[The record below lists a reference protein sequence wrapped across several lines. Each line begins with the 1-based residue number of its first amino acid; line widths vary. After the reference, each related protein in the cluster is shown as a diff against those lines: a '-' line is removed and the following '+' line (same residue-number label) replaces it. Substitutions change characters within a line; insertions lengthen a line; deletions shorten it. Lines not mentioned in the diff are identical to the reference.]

1 MRLNILIFTLFVAL
15 TQVKAQFIITPDT
28 AICLGSEVTIS
39 AFSNSPES
47 TPSLIG
53 TDDVHSD
60 PIDIGFDFTFY
71 GNSYSQCLISS
82 NGYIT
87 FDLENNGGFSPWT
100 YNAPVPNPTQVPEN
114 AILAP
119 WHDLDPLQGGNI
131 VSGNYGTA
139 PNRVFYI
146 VWCNL
151 PMYNCNDLIDNQ
163 YIKLFESSNII
174 EMHLGSKPICEG
186 WAGGTAIQGIVN
198 ENSTLFEIVNDPV
211 LNQPRNYPL
220 QWTAEDEGWE
230 FVPNDDFT
238 SYDISMIP
246 FSPVTTGII
255 SWSDQFGNFLENGLL
270 TSVTPEIVGENY
282 YYISIEDVCT
292 GEFLTNIDSV
302 LIQVAPPTFAGADS
316 SIFLCN
322 SDDIVDLNSYLSG
335 GNESGGGW
343 FSPEFIPIENLLD
356 PSLVESG
363 NYSYITFGIHPNCN
377 DTSVISI
384 TIDILPYAG
393 IEAFKL
399 VCSGDPT
406 FSLFDELNGNPDNGG
421 VWFNP
426 DGIEV
431 TNAFSPQNSIVGV
444 YTYLIEGL
452 NACNS
457 ASQLVNI
464 SYQESFSIETFT
476 SSVTCPGIN
485 DGSIYLIAENST
497 VTPITYSIDNG
508 SNYFSFSSF
517 DNLEFGS
524 YSVLVKD
531 GNGCIADT
539 VLEIESSQDP
549 IQVFASSQN
558 VLCPGDNFGQIFLDT
573 IIGGDENMDYDF
585 NWFSSETNQLVGT
598 SETLQVP
605 SGGYYLVAQQNSC
618 YGTDGV
624 IVNDY
629 NELSYT
635 INTSDISCFGG
646 EDGAISVNVNGGGTP
661 PYSYNWITNGGAT
674 TNNIFNLPEGVY
686 TLALTDSNNCVTN
699 IDVTLTAPSEPLS
712 IIQTTNNMSCFGI
725 PTGSAQLAVNGGTA
739 PYNYNWSS
747 GQVSSYAEQLLA
759 GTYEVDVTDS
769 RNCQISDTIIIEEN
783 SEIVSTISTQEVTC
797 FNGSDGLA
805 LISQTV
811 GGVGLYTYTW
821 SNGFNT
827 PNISNLNFGDYWV
840 ITQDSI
846 GCTISDTV
854 FIDQPKSIKVL
865 LTPANPLCFNDSNGS
880 IQAEVV
886 GGTPFL
892 NDTYTYDWS
901 FSSQSIGFNSS
912 QINSLSGSE
921 LPYQLTVTDYNG
933 CAVDAFTFLDN
944 PAELRLDTSELVPAY
959 CANIS
964 TASVSVV
971 AYGGFLN
978 SESSYQFSWESG
990 EIGSIL
996 TNQTSGSYVVYVED
1010 DNACRDTL
1018 SIDIPLEPTFNSTIS
1033 SNPLICFEDES
1044 GQATVN
1050 VSGGFSPYTYIW
1062 NYPGGNLQSQ
1072 SVNEYDVKSSL
1083 PSGITSVVVTDVN
1096 GCSVTNQTNLSEPNQ
1111 LYYSV
1116 FKDNDES
1123 CSGDINA
1130 CDGLLTVNA
1139 FGGTGD
1145 YSFSWFDLDMTLID
1159 SITTSGI
1166 SAQANN
1172 LCSGF
1177 YQFSVLDERGCIAIE
1192 SGNGIALPAEII
1204 SGYEVQSAI
1213 DLNLYSNDIIC
1224 FGDTSAYVEV
1234 MNPNP
1239 SFVYTWNLN
1248 GQPFATGLSTMIP
1261 AGSISL
1267 MASFQ
1272 VCSSVSSAL
1281 MIDQP
1286 NPTMI
1291 NSILEDINCNG
1302 DNTGFIEIETINA
1315 QGLSCSWSNGS
1326 DDQSIYNLLAG
1337 NYILTATNN
1346 FGCQTNFEFDLS
1358 EPMPISAT
1366 PTVIDVSCFGED
1378 DGEVSLELEGGSAPF
1393 VVDWQGNDPF
1403 NLEVGQYQF
1412 LVTDNI
1418 NCSETVSVQVNGPSQ
1433 LTATFNSSTTPFNA
1447 SASGG
1452 NPPYTYQW
1460 LYFGNVVPG
1469 ANGSSF
1475 SPSESGMYTLQVT
1488 DDGDCQGRSVAQNYN
1503 QSTVAIEN
1511 SIESSFNIF
1520 PNPMTTKLVI
1530 ELNGNSNEEFNLK
1543 LIDSKGSLVYETIFK
1558 NETIIE
1564 RGNFSNGVYSLII
1577 TGRSTQIIEKIII
1590 SDF

>member
-15 TQVKAQFIITPDT
+15 TQVKAQFIISPDT
-28 AICLGSEVTIS
+28 AVCLGSEVTLL
-39 AFSNSPES
+39 AAGANSS
-47 TPSLIG
+47 PSLVN

-60 PIDIGFDFTFY
+60 VVDLGFDFNFY
-71 GNSYSQCLISS
+71 GNVYNQCVLSANGYVTFDTSLANSYSPYSI
-82 NGYIT
+82 
-87 FDLENNGGFSPWT
+87 
-100 YNAPVPNPTQVPEN
+100 NAPVPNPGNIPEN

-119 WHDLDPLQGGNI
+119 WQDINTG
-131 VSGNYGTA
+131 VSGNIYYGTTGIA
-139 PNRVFYI
+139 PNRMFTVT
-146 VWCNL
+146 WCEIA
-151 PMYNCNDLIDNQ
+151 MFSCTADLHTSQVVLHEGSD
-163 YIKLFESSNII
+163 KI
-174 EMHLGSKPICEG
+174 EMFIAEKPLCAT
-186 WAGGTAIQGIVN
+186 WNGGAAIQGLV
-198 ENSTLFEIVNDPV
+198 SDGSVLFEIVTDPV
-211 LNQPRNYPL
+211 LNQPRNFPL
-220 QWTAEDEGWE
+220 QWTAADEGWE
-230 FVPNDDFT
+230 FIPNDDFT
-238 SYDISMIP
+238 SYAISEIP
-246 FSPVTTGII
+246 YLPITTGTI
-255 SWSDQFGNFLENGLL
+255 SWLDQFGNLLVDGLSL
-270 TSVTPEIVGENY
+270 TVNPEIVGDNY
-282 YYISIEDVCT
+282 YYISIVDVCT
-292 GEFLTNIDSV
+292 GESVENADSV
-302 LIQVAPPTFAGADS
+302 LIQVAPPTIAGADS
-316 SIFLCN
+316 TVFLCN

-335 GNESGGGW
+335 GHEAGGEW
-343 FSPEFIPIENLLD
+343 FSPDFVSMVNLLD
-356 PSLVESG
+356 PSIAQSG
-363 NYSYITFGIHPNCN
+363 DYTYITYGLHPNCN
-377 DTSVISI
+377 DTSVIDI
-384 TIDILPYAG
+384 TINILPYAG

-406 FSLFDELNGNPDNGG
+406 FSLFDELNGSPDNGG

-431 TNAFSPQNSIVGV
+431 TNSFSPQNSIVGE

-452 NACNS
+452 NTCNS
-457 ASQLVNI
+457 ASQTVNI

-476 SSVTCPGIN
+476 TSVTCPGIN

-539 VLEIESSQDP
+539 VLEIESSQEP

-558 VLCPGDNFGQIFLDT
+558 VLCPGDNFGQVFIDT
-573 IIGGDENMDYDF
+573 IIGGDENMDFDF

-598 SETLQVP
+598 SENLQVP

-629 NELSYT
+629 NELSYI
-635 INTSDISCFGG
+635 INKSDISCFGG

-661 PYSYNWITNGGAT
+661 PYSYNWVTNGGAS
-674 TNNIFNLPEGVY
+674 TNNIFNLPKGVY
-686 TLALTDSNNCVTN
+686 TLELTDSNNCVTN

-769 RNCQISDTIIIEEN
+769 RNCQISETIIIEEN

-821 SNGFNT
+821 SNGFKT

-840 ITQDSI
+840 VTQDSI

-901 FSSQSIGFNSS
+901 FSNQSIGFNSS

-921 LPYQLTVTDYNG
+921 LPYQLTVTDYND
-933 CAVDAFTFLDN
+933 CTVDAFTFLDN
-944 PAELRLDTSELVPAY
+944 PAELRLDTSELVSAY

-1072 SVNEYDVKSSL
+1072 SVNEFDVKASL
-1083 PSGITSVVVTDVN
+1083 PSGTTSVVVTDVN
-1096 GCSVTNQTNLSEPNQ
+1096 GCTVTNQTNLSEPNQ

-1192 SGNGIALPAEII
+1192 SGNGIVLPAEIV

-1213 DLNLYSNDIIC
+1213 DLNLYSNNIVC

-1239 SFVYTWNLN
+1239 SFIYSWNLN
-1248 GQPFATGLSTMIP
+1248 GQPFTTGLSTMIP

-1272 VCSSVSSAL
+1272 VCSSVSADL
-1281 MIDQP
+1281 IIDQP

-1302 DNTGFIEIETINA
+1302 DNTGFIETESINA
-1315 QGLSCSWSNGS
+1315 QGLSYSWSNGS
-1326 DDQSIYNLLAG
+1326 NDQSIYNLLAG
-1337 NYILTATNN
+1337 NYILTTTNN
-1346 FGCQTNFEFDLS
+1346 LGCQTNFEFDLS
-1358 EPMPISAT
+1358 EPTPISAI
-1366 PTVIDVSCFGED
+1366 PTVIDVSCFGEA
-1378 DGEVSLELEGGSAPF
+1378 DGEVSFEVEGGSGPF
-1393 VVDWQGNDPF
+1393 VIDWQGNDPF

-1412 LVTDNI
+1412 LVTDDL
-1418 NCSETVSVQVNGPSQ
+1418 NCTETVSVQVNGPSQ
-1433 LTATFNSSTTPFNA
+1433 VSATFNSSTTPFNA
-1447 SASGG
+1447 SVNGG

-1460 LYFGNVVPG
+1460 LYFGNIVLG
-1469 ANGSSF
+1469 ANASSF

-1488 DDGDCQGRSVAQNYN
+1488 DDNDCQGRSLAQNYN

-1511 SIESSFNIF
+1511 LIESSFNIF
-1520 PNPMTTKLVI
+1520 PNPMTTKLVV
-1530 ELNGNSNEEFNLK
+1530 ELNGSSNEELYLK
-1543 LIDSKGSLVYETIFK
+1543 LIDSKGEFGL
-1558 NETIIE
+1558 
-1564 RGNFSNGVYSLII
+1564 
-1577 TGRSTQIIEKIII
+1577 
-1590 SDF
+1590 